1 MAWQGL
7 LCSRLYFATLMS
19 MNRKYLLLL
28 SLLFASCQSPDDFSV
43 AQCPVLLQGANLPT
57 SEGAAASQK
66 QTGKIFSN
74 KDIRVRYLCDVAQI
88 APQDEQW
95 RSEKLAIEA
104 RAKKAFEIRHNARK
118 TARAMMQ
125 SATEVEALKAR
136 DQEKYGSPD
145 GPTFEWLVEKAK
157 GKGLSG
163 DAIYQEIIE
172 SAQRT
177 NVDVNKAL
185 GL

>member
-1 MAWQGL
+1 MKLKHL
-7 LCSRLYFATLMS
+7 LISAFFL
-19 MNRKYLLLL
+19 
-28 SLLFASCQSPDDFSV
+28 ASCTSADDFSV
-43 AQCPVLLQGANLPT
+43 AQCPVLLQGASLPT
-57 SEGAAASQK
+57 SEEGATAQK
-66 QTGKIFSN
+66 QTGKVFSN

-88 APQDEQW
+88 APQN
-95 RSEKLAIEA
+95 IEWKTQNVSIEE

-125 SATEVEALKAR
+125 STAEVDMLKQR
-136 DQEKYGSPD
+136 DQAKYGSPD
-145 GPTFEWLVEKAK
+145 GPTFDWLVEKAK
-157 GKGLSG
+157 GKGLTG

-177 NVDVNKAL
+177 NEDVNKAL

>member
-1 MAWQGL
+1 MSHKYILIFSFL
-7 LCSRLYFATLMS
+7 L
-19 MNRKYLLLL
+19 
-28 SLLFASCQSPDDFSV
+28 ASCQNADDFSV
-43 AQCPVLLQGANLPT
+43 AQCPLLLQGASLPT
-57 SEGAAASQK
+57 SEGAASAQK
-66 QTGKIFSN
+66 QSGKTFSN

-88 APQDEQW
+88 APQNEQW
-95 RSEKLAIEA
+95 KSDKLPIEE

-125 SATEVEALKAR
+125 SATEVEALKQR
-136 DQEKYGSPD
+136 DQEKYRSPD
-145 GPTFEWLVEKAK
+145 GPTFDWLVDKAK

-163 DAIYQEIIE
+163 DAIYQDIIE

>member
-1 MAWQGL
+1 MDRNYILIFSFL
-7 LCSRLYFATLMS
+7 L
-19 MNRKYLLLL
+19 
-28 SLLFASCQSPDDFSV
+28 ASCQSPDDFPV
-43 AQCPVLLQGANLPT
+43 AQCPVLLQSASLPA
-57 SEGAAASQK
+57 SEGAATAQK
-66 QTGKIFSN
+66 QAGKVFSN

-88 APQDEQW
+88 AAQDAEQKAQNV
-95 RSEKLAIEA
+95 SLEA
-104 RAKKAFEIRHNARK
+104 RALKAFEIRHNARK

-125 SATEVEALKAR
+125 NAAEVTMLKAR
-136 DQEKYGSPD
+136 DQEKYGNPD

>member
-7 LCSRLYFATLMS
+7 LCWHLYFATLAS
-19 MNRKYLLLL
+19 MKLKHLLLF
-28 SLLFASCQSPDDFSV
+28 SLLLAGCQSPDDFPV
-43 AQCPVLLQGANLPT
+43 AQCPVLLQGASLPT
-57 SEGAAASQK
+57 SEGAASAQK
-66 QTGKIFSN
+66 QAGKVFSN

-88 APQDEQW
+88 TSQNEAWKTEN
-95 RSEKLAIEA
+95 LALPE
-104 RAKKAFEIRHNARK
+104 RAKRAFEIRHNARK

-125 SATEVEALKAR
+125 SSSEVELLKAR

>member
-1 MAWQGL
+1 MKL
-7 LCSRLYFATLMS
+7 NYVLVLP
-19 MNRKYLLLL
+19 
-28 SLLFASCQSPDDFSV
+28 LFWFGCQSPDDFPV
-43 AQCPVLLQGANLPT
+43 AQCPVLLQSASLPT
-57 SEGAAASQK
+57 SEGAANAQK
-66 QTGKIFSN
+66 EAGKVFSN

-88 APQDEQW
+88 SAQDAQW
-95 RSEKLAIEA
+95 KTQRLSLEDRA
-104 RAKKAFEIRHNARK
+104 RRAFEVRHNARK

-125 SATEVEALKAR
+125 SSTEVEALKAR
-136 DQEKYGSPD
+136 DQVKYGSPD

-157 GKGLSG
+157 NEKGLTG

>member
-1 MAWQGL
+1 MR
-7 LCSRLYFATLMS
+7 CTLAS
-19 MNRKYLLLL
+19 F
-28 SLLFASCQSPDDFSV
+28 LFLAAFSGCANPDDFPVSE
-43 AQCPVLLQGANLPT
+43 CPVILQSSSLPT
-57 SEGAAASQK
+57 SEGAATEQK
-66 QTGKIFSN
+66 KGGKVYSN
-74 KDIRVRYLCDVAQI
+74 KDIRAKYLCDVASI
-88 APQDEQW
+88 NPKNEQW
-95 RSEKLAIEA
+95 KTESVSIEE
-104 RAKKAFEIRHNARK
+104 RAKRAFEIRHNARK
-118 TARAMMQ
+118 TARAMMK
-125 SATEVEALKAR
+125 SDTEVAMLKAR
-136 DQEKYGSPD
+136 DKEKYGSPD